1 MTTASSRE
9 LLKSMAEK
17 LLLPEPDFLT
27 MKQSVDGMY
36 EMFKAITGISCE
48 NMNDQEIILP
58 KGKAI
63 SPAAAAHCL
72 LEMKRT
78 TVFLRGIHEAIRHQQ
93 RRMPNKTLHILYAG
107 TGPYATLITPLLP
120 MFTPEELQV
129 DLLDINKIS
138 LEAAVKTVEAF
149 ELGQFIRRT
158 WLADATSFQIEAPYD
173 IIISETMQ
181 NCLHNEPQV
190 FIMQNL
196 ISQMNSKS
204 IFIPEEISVDAFL
217 TSPALEREQ
226 LNSPPEL
233 QQGARKIFLGNVFKV
248 NKFNYNPNLLGN
260 EIDIPA
266 MSDGFTELKLFT
278 TVTVFEDEKLSN
290 NDSSIT
296 LPKKFY
302 EFREPYARKIKFWL
316 NVDSMPKI
324 DCKITEYVTDKV
336 VLTNH

>member
-1 MTTASSRE
+1 MPAASSCE
-9 LLKSMAEK
+9 LLQSMAEK
-17 LLLPEPDFLT
+17 LLLPEPDFFT

-36 EMFKAITGISCE
+36 EMFKAITGISFE
-48 NMNDQEIILP
+48 NMNDQDIMLP

-63 SPAAAAHCL
+63 SPSSAAHCL

-78 TVFLRGIHEAIRHQQ
+78 TAFLRGIHEAIRHQQ
-93 RRMPNKTLHILYAG
+93 RRMPNKTIHILYAG

-138 LEAAVKTVEAF
+138 LLAAVKTVEAF

-181 NCLHNEPQV
+181 SCLHNEPQV
-190 FIMQNL
+190 FVMQNL

-226 LNSPPEL
+226 LNNPPEL

-248 NKFNYNPNLLGN
+248 NKLNYNPNLLGN

-336 VLTNH
+336 LLTNH